1 MKFQRG
7 VTISGLLIWCVI
19 IAVVA
24 LLGMKVLPTV
34 MEYYKT
40 LKDAKATVSN
50 LQPGATVADVRKAY
64 ANYANIDNLE
74 LKPEELE
81 ITKDGNQIVIS
92 FAYDKKIPLF
102 LNVNLLI
109 EYQGSTSAAGKD

>member
-7 VTISGLLIWCVI
+7 VTLSGLLVWCVI
-19 IAVVA
+19 IGVVA
-24 LLGMKVLPTV
+24 LLGMKVAPTV
-34 MEYYKT
+34 LEYYKT
-40 LKDAKATVSN
+40 LKDAKATVNS
-50 LQPGATVADVRKAY
+50 LQSGATVADVRKSFARF
-64 ANYANIDNLE
+64 ADIDNLD

-81 ITKDGNQIVIS
+81 ISKDGNQIVIS

-109 EYQGSTSAAGKD
+109 EYRGSTSASGKE